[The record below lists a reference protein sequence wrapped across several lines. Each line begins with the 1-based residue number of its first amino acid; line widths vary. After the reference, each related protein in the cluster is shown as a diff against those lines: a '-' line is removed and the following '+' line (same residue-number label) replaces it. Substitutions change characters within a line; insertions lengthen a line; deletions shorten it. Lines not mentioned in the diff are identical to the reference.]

1 VSVIGGNL
9 RRNYNGGI
17 ATRGKVALVAV
28 RIKPVPDERAEKIL
42 ENPSDYYAEA
52 RQRAREEVEREV
64 ARERAGQR

>member
-1 VSVIGGNL
+1 M
-9 RRNYNGGI
+9 
-17 ATRGKVALVAV
+17 AV